1 MSVVASPGPVPGQPA
16 LAARPATAAAP
27 SSMPCVL
34 YIGQNPGA
42 GTGSPVI
49 VLRHL
54 RRFAQAG
61 WTVRVVADYGGD
73 YSACRAAGWAVTPL
87 SHRRW
92 WWPPY
97 RGQAGALRWLRLR
110 ILAHDVAAAAPA
122 PDVILAYIASH
133 TDFSARLATHVAR
146 VTGAPLHFLVHDD
159 PTAFPGARGHEAAL
173 LRSYAGILQAADACW
188 FVSPEL
194 ADRFPALGERRRLLY
209 PIPEGWGQPAAWSA
223 RAGRSPR
230 IYYAGHVWPE
240 QLPLLGRIAQCARQ
254 AGGEFAV
261 IAKDS
266 PLLQTWCQT
275 EGVRWHAPF
284 PTNPEVLAHLTA
296 DASAV
301 VVSYADSVG
310 AMPWCATSF
319 PSKLVEYCH
328 LGLPIAI
335 VAPAESSVAR
345 WAQRTGFPANFAP
358 ANLAPLQAWF
368 AGLQDRPGWET
379 AAAVSL
385 QFARTEFDPQRIQAD
400 LANALQ
406 PGTERRAA

>member
-1 MSVVASPGPVPGQPA
+1 M
-16 LAARPATAAAP
+16 P
-27 SSMPCVL
+27 SVL

-54 RRFAQAG
+54 RRLAQAG

-73 YSACRAAGWAVTPL
+73 YGACRTAGWTVTPL
-87 SHRRW
+87 AHRRW

-97 RGQAGALRWLRLR
+97 RQRPAALRWVRLRL
-110 ILAHDVAAAAPA
+110 LAREVAEAGPT
-122 PDVILAYIASH
+122 PDAILAYVASH
-133 TDFSARLATHVAR
+133 SDFSARLATHVAE

-159 PTAFPGARGHEAAL
+159 PTAFPAARGREARL
-173 LRSYAGILQAADACW
+173 WRDYAAILQPADACW

-209 PIPEGWGQPAAWSA
+209 PIPEGWSQPATWAQ
-223 RAGRSPR
+223 RAGGPPR
-230 IYYAGHVWPE
+230 VYYAGHLWPE
-240 QLPLLGRIAQCARQ
+240 QLPLLGRVAQRTRA
-254 AGGEFAV
+254 AGGEFVV
-261 IAKDS
+261 IARDS
-266 PLLQTWCQT
+266 AGVQAWCRT
-275 EGVRWHAPF
+275 TGARWQAPF
-284 PTNPEVLAHLTA
+284 ASNAEVLGHLA
-296 DASAV
+296 AAAAAV
-301 VVSYADSVG
+301 VVSYADTID

-335 VAPAESSVAR
+335 IAPPGSAVAR
-345 WAQRTGFPANFAP
+345 WARRTGFPAVFP
-358 ANLAPLQAWF
+358 PEDLAPLQAWI
-368 AGLQDRPGWET
+368 AGLKDQRDWEQR
-379 AAAVSL
+379 AAASL
-385 QFARTEFDPQRIQAD
+385 QLARTEFDPERIQAE